1 MPPKIMVPSF
11 QNFQYFLDEKKKNT
25 VKVPA
30 YPDMNIED
38 PYLEGLSVSVKKFRE
53 CILTQANM
61 RWKIEIL
68 FKRVV
73 SSNEVLLKPGY
84 KSEYKWKY
92 ESEHI
97 SPVELVTLKKLR
109 LVDHTNFWRGLEQGT
124 IYPEFS
130 DLGKILQ
137 IRRAKESNALENIVA
152 KKPEV
157 YLESTKILKTK
168 SVLSNTKVTD
178 GQDALGKLRAG
189 ESMQYPKTTF
199 PIPMEILGTNKI
211 RKRDRETELPAVDTS
226 VQKKAKM
233 NTTNNVLES
242 TSTIVMNSLDPVS
255 VTNKN
260 EIMRAIWDGENGV
273 KTLVETV
280 VKRETRK
287 LEQSLIDLKEEI
299 KTL

>member
-1 MPPKIMVPSF
+1 
-11 QNFQYFLDEKKKNT
+11 
-25 VKVPA
+25 
-30 YPDMNIED
+30 MNIED
-38 PYLEGLSVSVKKFRE
+38 PYLERLSVSVKKFRE
-53 CILTQANM
+53 RILTQANM

-68 FKRVV
+68 LKRVV

-97 SPVELVTLKKLR
+97 SLVELVTLKKLR
-109 LVDHTNFWRGLEQGT
+109 LVDHTNFRRGLEQGT

-130 DLGKILQ
+130 DLSKILQ
-137 IRRAKESNALENIVA
+137 IRRAKESNALENIVD

-157 YLESTKILKTK
+157 YLESTKIQKTK

-178 GQDALGKLRAG
+178 GQDALGKLIAG
-189 ESMQYPKTTF
+189 ESMQYPMTTF
-199 PIPMEILGTNKI
+199 PIPMQILGTNKI
-211 RKRDRETELPAVDTS
+211 RKRAKETELPAVDTL

-233 NTTNNVLES
+233 STTNNVLES
-242 TSTIVMNSLDPVS
+242 TNTIVMNSLDPVS

-260 EIMRAIWDGENGV
+260 EIMRAIWDGENGL

-299 KTL
+299 KSLKSQLAINKASELPEELLERVLEL